1 MVTQTYV
8 YMSGACGK
16 VSISSRNGPC
26 SNPASGKIHYGTPS
40 LLFLGAVFVKQC
52 LEAVHRQGLSVG
64 WSGWFVILIAHLLH
78 QRLLPAIINFLSQSN
93 EGSTRK
99 KSGCIVLTSLPVFEI
114 VFPTSIVLYH
124 QCCAALS
131 CL

>member
-1 MVTQTYV
+1 MVTLTYV

-52 LEAVHRQGLSVG
+52 FGGGASAGLVSRVEWMVCNSDCASSSSEATTCNHKFSE
-64 WSGWFVILIAHLLH
+64 S
-78 QRLLPAIINFLSQSN
+78 
-93 EGSTRK
+93 E
-99 KSGCIVLTSLPVFEI
+99 
-114 VFPTSIVLYH
+114 
-124 QCCAALS
+124 
-131 CL
+131 